1 MSIAF
6 LGNSILYFNDCPR
19 LVEQMLQSCY
29 DTVVQDSCLRGG
41 ATLPSLFRQGNGMQR
56 TFATPAARQSDGT
69 YDIGASSV
77 EDLLSKSHWD
87 VVVLH
92 DHTQAPARRESRE
105 ETLTSLEQEY
115 LPLLRKQQ
123 QQQEE
128 EEKEEEDDDDKII
141 TSPLIILLQTAAY
154 RYPNIQGSD
163 DLGNFLQFTDKVVRG
178 YQEYAHCLQ
187 TRGCTTKIAPVGL
200 AVKELYDT
208 SALFHKLFSLDHFHF
223 SPHGT
228 WLEACVVYCTITNQ
242 SPPVF
247 QEQWFDR
254 VRYRVKATDDMGSED
269 EWALPLPTKDE
280 AEELRQVA
288 MRICNICATIK

>member
-1 MSIAF
+1 MPDSLTLSPLFSQSIWMLLGSVVAAAVCALALTRGSGSSSSSYKNRKRQAEDNHTTMSIAF

-123 QQQEE
+123 QQHKPITYVQRPIMNISAQPSISML
-128 EEKEEEDDDDKII
+128 KQQMKQQQTQKPKKMED
-141 TSPLIILLQTAAY
+141 
-154 RYPNIQGSD
+154 
-163 DLGNFLQFTDKVVRG
+163 FLFERGMMDRQQHADMQRNKMVPKVFCR
-178 YQEYAHCLQ
+178 
-187 TRGCTTKIAPVGL
+187 
-200 AVKELYDT
+200 
-208 SALFHKLFSLDHFHF
+208 LF
-223 SPHGT
+223 
-228 WLEACVVYCTITNQ
+228 
-242 SPPVF
+242 
-247 QEQWFDR
+247 
-254 VRYRVKATDDMGSED
+254 
-269 EWALPLPTKDE
+269 
-280 AEELRQVA
+280 
-288 MRICNICATIK
+288 